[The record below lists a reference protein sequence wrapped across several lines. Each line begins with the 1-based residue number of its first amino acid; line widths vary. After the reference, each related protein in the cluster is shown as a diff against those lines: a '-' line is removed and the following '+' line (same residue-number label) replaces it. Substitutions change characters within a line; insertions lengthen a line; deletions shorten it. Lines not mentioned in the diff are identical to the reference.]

1 MIDLKKG
8 IIKINDNLIFSP
20 NFSYEDFKKTPY
32 FNGQNNVRMIY
43 LNEYQII
50 EGRKYMVS
58 LFFKKDKIYMVS
70 LVNCDEIISE
80 DNEKRRKKKHDN
92 ILSLEKIENGKEYS
106 WGKIQ
111 SEFDARSN
119 VSSINIYYKM

>member
-58 LFFKKDKIYMVS
+58 FFFKKDKIYMVS

-92 ILSLEKIENGKEYS
+92 ILSLEKIENGKESS

>member
-58 LFFKKDKIYMVS
+58 FFFKKDKIYMVS

-111 SEFDARSN
+111 SEDDARSN

>member
-58 LFFKKDKIYMVS
+58 FFFKKDKIY
-70 LVNCDEIISE
+70 
-80 DNEKRRKKKHDN
+80 
-92 ILSLEKIENGKEYS
+92 ILNLFLFFHYK
-106 WGKIQ
+106 
-111 SEFDARSN
+111 N
-119 VSSINIYYKM
+119 V

>member
-8 IIKINDNLIFSP
+8 IIKINDNLVFSP
-20 NFSYEDFKKTPY
+20 NFSYDDFKKTPY
-32 FNGQNNVRMIY
+32 YNGQNNVRMIY

-58 LFFKKDKIYMVS
+58 FFFKKDKIYMVS

-92 ILSLEKIENGKEYS
+92 ILSLEKIENGKEYC